1 MKMSVKLFGTLRQRF
16 PDYRHQHGIEVE
28 VPDGATAKDLLS
40 LLKIPESKAAVVA
53 MEGRI
58 LKRDDK
64 MRQGAQ
70 VYVFQAIHGG

>member
-1 MKMSVKLFGTLRQRF
+1 MKMSVKLFGTLRERF
-16 PDYRHQHGIEVE
+16 PDYRHQQGIEVE

-40 LLKIPESKAAVVA
+40 HLKISESNGAVVA
-53 MEGRI
+53 IEGRI

-64 MRQGAQ
+64 MQHGAQ

>member
-1 MKMSVKLFGTLRQRF
+1 MKMSVKLFGTLRERF
-16 PDYRHQHGIEVE
+16 PDYRHQQGIEVE

-40 LLKIPESKAAVVA
+40 FLKISESSGAVVA
-53 MEGRI
+53 IEGRI

-64 MRQGAQ
+64 MQHGAQ

>member
-1 MKMSVKLFGTLRQRF
+1 MKMRVKLFGTLRERF
-16 PDYRHQHGIEVE
+16 PDYRHQQGIEVE

-40 LLKIPESKAAVVA
+40 FLKISESSGAVVA
-53 MEGRI
+53 IEGRI

-64 MRQGAQ
+64 MQHGAQ